1 MEISQNL
8 RFLLGLAAGRQL
20 VRWDWDLGFGF
31 GIGFFDLPAR
41 GFGIWDLGS
50 DTWDL
55 LLVCAVNAIWDL
67 GSGISLWEFQFDPD
81 PDPDEP

>member
-20 VRWDWDLGFGF
+20 GRWDWDLGFGF

-55 LLVCAVNAIWDL
+55 LLGVLTVQFGIWDL
-67 GSGISLWEFQFDPD
+67 GYHFGNSNLTLIDPD
-81 PDPDEP
+81 PD